1 MTNRSEDE
9 PAELSSPACSMSEAD
24 DTYMGYAGRAELV
37 GFLNELLEAE
47 RAGARVTLKSA
58 REAGAGPVAK
68 LLWTI
73 QRDEARWCAMLIR
86 HIKTLGETPS
96 AKVGAFYMINAVS
109 VGFISLAR
117 EPLREGGWR
126 FTQWELLQ
134 LSIVSVPA
142 NPNALVIERSL
153 GRRDPSIRELGQQI
167 GRVIVAARL
176 RNALAPRRT
185 TYAERVA
192 IAAALRRGE

>member
-86 HIKTLGETPS
+86 PIKTLGES
-96 AKVGAFYMINAVS
+96 NAWS
-109 VGFISLAR
+109 SSLSER
-117 EPLREGGWR
+117 E
-126 FTQWELLQ
+126 Q
-134 LSIVSVPA
+134 LPDTHAIPA
-142 NPNALVIERSL
+142 LSR
-153 GRRDPSIRELGQQI
+153 
-167 GRVIVAARL
+167 
-176 RNALAPRRT
+176 
-185 TYAERVA
+185 
-192 IAAALRRGE
+192 

>member
-96 AKVGAFYMINAVS
+96 AKVGAFYNKAN
-109 VGFISLAR
+109 GDRGPRGAR
-117 EPLREGGWR
+117 R
-126 FTQWELLQ
+126 
-134 LSIVSVPA
+134 LSQSRA
-142 NPNALVIERSL
+142 GL
-153 GRRDPSIRELGQQI
+153 GR
-167 GRVIVAARL
+167 AKAT
-176 RNALAPRRT
+176 RNAAPRAR
-185 TYAERVA
+185 
-192 IAAALRRGE
+192 